1 MIKVIVFDL
10 GNTTVFFDYMK
21 FCKKMSKYSPL
32 SAGQIYKRV
41 YNTDLETQF
50 ITGKI
55 SPQKFYKEVCRKTE
69 AEISYKK
76 FKEIFDVFTKK
87 NYPVARTIKKLR
99 KKYKLILLSNTN
111 ILHFNDARRRFNNP
125 LLQSFDSYILSYK
138 IRMKKPD
145 RNIYQHTIKISKVKP
160 SEIVFIDDLKE
171 NVVGARKLG
180 IKGIHYTSPKKLIK
194 ELKGLGV
201 SF

>member
-55 SPQKFYKEVCRKTE
+55 SPQKF
-69 AEISYKK
+69 YKK

-125 LLQSFDSYILSYK
+125 LLQSFDSYILSY
-138 IRMKKPD
+138 
-145 RNIYQHTIKISKVKP
+145 
-160 SEIVFIDDLKE
+160 
-171 NVVGARKLG
+171 
-180 IKGIHYTSPKKLIK
+180 
-194 ELKGLGV
+194 
-201 SF
+201 